1 MRVLAPMALLVVLGV
16 SAVAGGVSA
25 RQLAPARA
33 GATPASLDAGKK
45 LFMQRCSLCHLPPLG
60 PGEQTSYASS
70 LAGFVTGP
78 DREAAARLIVERG
91 VPPRMP
97 GFRYGLEPGEIDSIV
112 AYMSTLK

>member
-1 MRVLAPMALLVVLGV
+1 MRVLVPMALLVVLGV

-25 RQLAPARA
+25 QLAPARA
-33 GATPASLDAGKK
+33 VATPASLDAGKK

-60 PGEQTSYASS
+60 PGEQTSYARS
-70 LAGFVTGP
+70 LTGFVTGP